1 MSIYVLI
8 GISRTTTKSGGYRVQ
23 LTKFQSKSDK
33 FSRNAHRLLEAIWL
47 YECAV
52 LINDRPIE
60 LNNLLVSGNYHS
72 ISSFNLISSE
82 YEYYQELGK
91 WIKQFSTSNLLRQD
105 EAKVAVQVYDQMI
118 FRYKDVKTGKDTF
131 SKSLES
137 KNETCLALTFP
148 TKTSD
153 VIEFLESNPE
163 CLN

>member
-1 MSIYVLI
+1 MRYCL
-8 GISRTTTKSGGYRVQ
+8 GISLTSTKSGGYRVQ

-33 FSRNAHRLLEAIWL
+33 FSRNAHRLLEAVWL

-52 LINDRPIE
+52 LINDHPVE

-72 ISSFNLISSE
+72 ISSFNLVASE

-105 EAKVAVQVYDQMI
+105 EAKVAVQIYDQLT
-118 FRYKDVKTGKDTF
+118 FRYKDKAGNDTF

-137 KNETCLALTFP
+137 KNETCMALSFP

-153 VIEFLESNPE
+153 VIEFLESHPE
-163 CLN
+163 CLK